1 MPREFTFA
9 LRPARELVAGGAV
22 QIGFELA
29 IAADQM
35 CKPRQARVRE
45 RSEFA
50 SRHRECGSV
59 ERFDDVDR
67 VYQDAH
73 GRYDQ
78 ILIETDR
85 PDIFLVVVVD
95 VRRNAIHGHRLL
107 DLNVEYGL
115 IPGTG

>member
-1 MPREFTFA
+1 MSAPRE
-9 LRPARELVAGGAV
+9 LSPA
-22 QIGFELA
+22 
-29 IAADQM
+29 
-35 CKPRQARVRE
+35 
-45 RSEFA
+45 EFA
-50 SRHRECGSV
+50 ACFDEPMVDVTDDEDAGADIDIWPYVDALDPATYGV

-67 VYQDAH
+67 VYQDAR

-95 VRRNAIHGHRLL
+95 VRTNAVHGHRLL

-115 IPGTG
+115 IPDPD